1 MVETYQWPAR
11 GAILER
17 VDEGWMA
24 RFGEVLRAVNNL
36 KLLAAI
42 GRSGGDLSSVA
53 DLVDNMIDS
62 PQMVDSVRRFRAVP
76 GGAEMLDQRYPPL
89 QPDIDRL
96 IQLPEG
102 SLGRGYAE
110 LIRRLQYD
118 PAFFRPRPT
127 TTEAQWLTQ
136 RVATTHDIHHVVSGF
151 GTMPAG
157 ESGVLAITA
166 AQIGF
171 PAYVLLTTAGQ
182 LASFRF
188 QTQRFEELSRAV
200 AHGMAIGHQAQ
211 CLLAARWEE
220 GWERPIGAWREQ
232 LGICD
237 PADAQSYGLGQ
248 VARYS

>member
-1 MVETYQWPAR
+1 MS
-11 GAILER
+11 
-17 VDEGWMA
+17 
-24 RFGEVLRAVNNL
+24 RFGELLRAANNL

-62 PQMVDSVRRFRAVP
+62 PQMLDSVRRFRAVP
-76 GGAEMLDQRYPPL
+76 GGAAMLDQRYPPL
-89 QPDIDRL
+89 QPDVDQL

-102 SLGRGYAE
+102 SLGRSYAE
-110 LIRRLQYD
+110 LIRQLNYD
-118 PAFFRPRPT
+118 PEFFRPRPT

-166 AQIGF
+166 AQSGF

-188 QTQRFEELSRAV
+188 QIERFEGLSQAV
-200 AHGMAIGHQAQ
+200 AHGMAIGRQAQ
-211 CLLAARWEE
+211 CLVAARWEE
-220 GWERPIGAWREQ
+220 GWDRPISAWREE
-232 LGICD
+232 LGIRD
-237 PADAQSYGLGQ
+237 PANAEVYGLG
-248 VARYS
+248 ASYS

>member
-1 MVETYQWPAR
+1 MS
-11 GAILER
+11 
-17 VDEGWMA
+17 
-24 RFGEVLRAVNNL
+24 RFGELLRATNNL

-62 PQMVDSVRRFRAVP
+62 PQMVDSIRRFKAVA
-76 GGAEMLDQRYPPL
+76 GGAEMLEQRYPPL
-89 QPDIDRL
+89 QPDIERL

-102 SLGRGYAE
+102 SLGRSYAE
-110 LIRRLQYD
+110 LIRGLNYD
-118 PAFFRPRPT
+118 PEFFRPRPT
-127 TTEAQWLTQ
+127 SSEAQWLTQ
-136 RVATTHDIHHVVSGF
+136 RVATTHDIHHVVAGF

-188 QTQRFEELSRAV
+188 QLQRYEELAQAV
-200 AHGMAIGHQAQ
+200 AHGMAIGRQAH
-211 CLLAARWEE
+211 CLVAARWEE
-220 GWERPIGAWREQ
+220 GWERSISDWRLE
-232 LGICD
+232 LGISD
-237 PADAQSYGLGQ
+237 PAAGEAYGL
-248 VARYS
+248 AS